1 MTAAATAFE
10 IPSHL
15 SGPPKRL
22 LIDGEWVPA
31 RSGRTFDSINP
42 STGQPIVAAAEG
54 GPEDVDLAVAAA
66 RRALEGPWSRF
77 TPAQRQNLLLK
88 FADLVEQHMDELA
101 MTNVID
107 MGVPVSW
114 QMGITR
120 DGVKPGNP
128 VETIRYFAGW
138 ATKLH
143 GETIQNSMPERL
155 FSYTLREPVGVVGSI
170 FPWNSPLAALV
181 WKIAPALATGC
192 TMVLKPAEEA
202 PLGPLRLGELLQ
214 ECDIPPGVINIV
226 TGYGETAGAAITSHP
241 GINKIGFTGSTAT
254 GQEIL
259 RSAAGTMKRV
269 HLELG
274 GKSPNIVFADADLD
288 LAVPVSSMGVFANNG
303 QVCCAGTRIFVE
315 RPVYDEFVERFSR
328 MAAALTVG
336 NALDPATEI
345 GPIVSRAQLDRVT
358 HYLAA
363 GAAEGART
371 TAGGSRLAEG
381 ELADGYFV
389 QPTVFADVADDMS
402 IAREEIFGPVASILP
417 FDDIDE
423 VVRRANDTQYGLAA
437 GVWTRDVGRAHRM
450 ASALQAGMVWVN
462 TFGAV
467 DPAMPFGGYKMSGYG
482 KELSSHILEEYLN
495 TKAVWIRVD

>member
-1 MTAAATAFE
+1 
-10 IPSHL
+10 
-15 SGPPKRL
+15 
-22 LIDGEWVPA
+22 
-31 RSGRTFDSINP
+31 
-42 STGQPIVAAAEG
+42 
-54 GPEDVDLAVAAA
+54 
-66 RRALEGPWSRF
+66 
-77 TPAQRQNLLLK
+77 
-88 FADLVEQHMDELA
+88 
-101 MTNVID
+101 
-107 MGVPVSW
+107 
-114 QMGITR
+114 
-120 DGVKPGNP
+120 
-128 VETIRYFAGW
+128 
-138 ATKLH
+138 
-143 GETIQNSMPERL
+143 MPERL

-170 FPWNSPLAALV
+170 FPWNSPLAAPV
-181 WKIAPALATGC
+181 WKIVPALATGC

-202 PLGPLRLGELLQ
+202 PLAPLRLGELLQ

-226 TGYGETAGAAITSHP
+226 TGYGETAGAAITAHP
-241 GINKIGFTGSTAT
+241 GIDKVGFTGSTAT

-259 RSAAGTMKRV
+259 RSAAGNMKRV

-274 GKSPNIVFADADLD
+274 GKSPNIVFADAELD
-288 LAVPVSSMGVFANNG
+288 LAVPASSMGVFANNG
-303 QVCCAGTRIFVE
+303 QVCCAGTRVFVQ

-328 MAAALTVG
+328 TAAALTVG

-371 TAGGSRLAEG
+371 TVGGTRITEG

-389 QPTVFADVADDMS
+389 QPTVFADVADDMC
-402 IAREEIFGPVASILP
+402 IAREEIFGPVVSILP
-417 FDDIDE
+417 FDDVDE

-437 GVWTRDVGRAHRM
+437 GVWTRDVGRAHHM

-462 TFGAV
+462 TYGAV

-482 KELSSHILEEYLN
+482 KELSSNILEEYLN

>member
-1 MTAAATAFE
+1 
-10 IPSHL
+10 
-15 SGPPKRL
+15 
-22 LIDGEWVPA
+22 
-31 RSGRTFDSINP
+31 
-42 STGQPIVAAAEG
+42 
-54 GPEDVDLAVAAA
+54 
-66 RRALEGPWSRF
+66 
-77 TPAQRQNLLLK
+77 
-88 FADLVEQHMDELA
+88 
-101 MTNVID
+101 
-107 MGVPVSW
+107 
-114 QMGITR
+114 
-120 DGVKPGNP
+120 
-128 VETIRYFAGW
+128 
-138 ATKLH
+138 
-143 GETIQNSMPERL
+143 
-155 FSYTLREPVGVVGSI
+155 
-170 FPWNSPLAALV
+170 
-181 WKIAPALATGC
+181 
-192 TMVLKPAEEA
+192 
-202 PLGPLRLGELLQ
+202 
-214 ECDIPPGVINIV
+214 
-226 TGYGETAGAAITSHP
+226 
-241 GINKIGFTGSTAT
+241 
-254 GQEIL
+254 
-259 RSAAGTMKRV
+259 
-269 HLELG
+269 
-274 GKSPNIVFADADLD
+274 
-288 LAVPVSSMGVFANNG
+288 
-303 QVCCAGTRIFVE
+303 
-315 RPVYDEFVERFSR
+315 
-328 MAAALTVG
+328 VG